1 MNHQFVGV
9 PYRKHICRVRRAYFS
24 TNHLQPC
31 RNKLCA
37 LLLVDLSAHYY
48 KLIQKLIK
56 DKQYTEAKAFN
67 LYFGYIDTALSITKW
82 IQLIYTKELEKQ
94 LPLSHV

>member
-1 MNHQFVGV
+1 LEFLIENIFVEFGGHIFQQIICNHIGT
-9 PYRKHICRVRRAYFS
+9 S
-24 TNHLQPC
+24 
-31 RNKLCA
+31 CA